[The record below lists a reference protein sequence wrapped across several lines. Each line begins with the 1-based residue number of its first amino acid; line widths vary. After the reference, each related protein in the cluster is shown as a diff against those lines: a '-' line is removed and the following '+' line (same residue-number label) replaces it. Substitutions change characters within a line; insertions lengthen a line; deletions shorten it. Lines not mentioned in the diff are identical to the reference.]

1 MIRVSYWQFRLP
13 LYIALAGLVVVAAAA
28 GATGPSLAHLYDTTV
43 GACTPTHGDC
53 GAALRLFNADD
64 GILRAIVQTLSLGL
78 PAIIGMFWGAPL
90 VARELETGT
99 FRLAWTQ
106 SRSRLTWFAG
116 KLAVV
121 GLSALAVQG
130 LLSLA
135 LTWWWSPV
143 EKADPT
149 RFSPAVFG
157 TFGVAPLGYVLFAL
171 ALGIAVGTVF
181 RRTLP
186 AMAVTLVGF
195 IGARLAVIFWIRPH
209 FDAAVRSVVSL
220 NQSSSIGVGF
230 SGHGQMALRFFP
242 PDLPNA
248 WLLSSSVTN
257 AAGQQPAGSVLAQQ
271 CPSLIQ
277 HQDENQPFNSC
288 VATLSKTFHDTLLY
302 QPASRY
308 WPFQWA
314 ELGLFA
320 ALAALLLVFT
330 AWRLRRQ

>member
-28 GATGPSLAHLYDTTV
+28 GETGPSLAHLYDTTV
-43 GACTPTHGDC
+43 GACKPADGNC
-53 GAALRLFNADD
+53 RAALRLFNADD
-64 GILRAIVQTLSLGL
+64 VLLRAIVQTLSLGL

-135 LTWWWSPV
+135 FTWWWSPV
-143 EKADPT
+143 GRANPT
-149 RFSPAVFG
+149 RFSPAQFG

-195 IGARLAVIFWIRPH
+195 IGTRLAVIFWVRPH
-209 FDAAVRSVVSL
+209 FAAAVRSVVSL

-230 SGHGQMALRFFP
+230 SDNGQMALRFFP

-248 WLLSSSVTN
+248 WLLSSTVTN

-277 HQDENQPFNSC
+277 HQAENQPFNSC

-314 ELGLFA
+314 ELGSFA
-320 ALAALLLVFT
+320 ALAAVLVVFT